1 MIIWRICILEI
12 VGGVPSFKITDE
24 DEGNP
29 FDVWGQDRMWLLKE
43 EIFKHLG
50 S

>member
-1 MIIWRICILEI
+1 MEDMYTGNYW
-12 VGGVPSFKITDE
+12 GVSSFKITDE
-24 DEGNP
+24 DESNP

>member
-1 MIIWRICILEI
+1 LL
-12 VGGVPSFKITDE
+12 GGVPSFKITDE

>member
-1 MIIWRICILEI
+1 MKDMYTGNCW
-12 VGGVPSFKITDE
+12 GGVPSFKITDE

>member
-1 MIIWRICILEI
+1 MEDMYTGNCWG
-12 VGGVPSFKITDE
+12 GGVPSFKITDE